1 VNPAVHRITI
11 ARTAEPVPYW
21 RECRSGERAV
31 APIKIKF
38 MPYQLRQQVDRRSAS
53 SGASKFKLPEISLPK
68 SIGVAISLNRELPA
82 YAATATGRPESLS
95 ENRLFN
101 I

>member
-1 VNPAVHRITI
+1 MNPGVDRITI

-21 RECRSGERAV
+21 LECRSSERAV
-31 APIKIKF
+31 ALIKIEF
-38 MPYQLRQQVDRRSAS
+38 MGYQLRRQVDLRPAS
-53 SGASKFKLPEISLPK
+53 RCTGKFELPEISLPK
-68 SIGVAISLNRELPA
+68 SIGGAISLNRELPA
-82 YAATATGRPESLS
+82 YASTATGRPESLS